1 MPPKNLVRFPL
12 KITCQWIGIEWYT
25 LSALF
30 ALFTWRN
37 GWSFGFFTHKPF
49 LIISPL
55 FFIILNE
62 FFFLKKGVYMEKRRW
77 GVLGGYSR
85 RRHCRRKKGI
95 NFRVIK
101 VSLRFGELEIF
112 QMVQNFNRKQL
123 MPYILIVWR
132 KKIDKVKT
140 GCYRNEKTKNDKKIP
155 SDIEFPRTSTTLPF
169 KIWLWGQFAP
179 KSLPRCPQILCQGG
193 WCIEMWQ
200 KLVFRIFKYLILTAV
215 AAKITLFK
223 NYVFSLS

>member
-1 MPPKNLVRFPL
+1 MFIWRRDDGVF
-12 KITCQWIGIEWYT
+12 WGGIVAAAAATAVE
-25 LSALF
+25 
-30 ALFTWRN
+30 
-37 GWSFGFFTHKPF
+37 
-49 LIISPL
+49 
-55 FFIILNE
+55 
-62 FFFLKKGVYMEKRRW
+62 KGV
-77 GVLGGYSR
+77 S
-85 RRHCRRKKGI
+85 I
-95 NFRVIK
+95 FRVIK
-101 VSLRFGELEIF
+101 VKLSFGELTIF
-112 QMVQNFNRKQL
+112 QMVQNFNRIQL

-132 KKIDKVKT
+132 KKIEKVKT

-215 AAKITLFK
+215 AAAAKITLFK